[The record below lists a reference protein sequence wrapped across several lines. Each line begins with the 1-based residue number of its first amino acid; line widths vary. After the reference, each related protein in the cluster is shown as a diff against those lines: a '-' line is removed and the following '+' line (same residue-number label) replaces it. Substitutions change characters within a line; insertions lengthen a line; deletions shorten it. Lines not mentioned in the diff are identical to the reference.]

1 MLSTQMFGFGVKN
14 DSFEPDSKQRLMV
27 TFPYSSPLYQLS
39 YQKKYNIVQLWY
51 MWCINPQITRNINLY
66 IFGKI
71 DATEYSCTHS

>member
-1 MLSTQMFGFGVKN
+1 MLGFGVKN

-27 TFPYSSPLYQLS
+27 TFSLQFYQLS
-39 YQKKYNIVQLWY
+39 YQKKYSIVQLWY
-51 MWCINPQITRNINLY
+51 MWCINPQITHNNNLY